1 MYEVPNV
8 VGKNVKDAKKLL
20 SNFTV
25 EYSGTGEKV
34 ISQMP
39 EGNTFVKENSIVKI
53 LLD

>member
-25 EYSGTGEKV
+25 EYTGTGEKAV
-34 ISQMP
+34 SQSP
-39 EGNTFVKENSIVKI
+39 DANTKLEDRGTVR
-53 LLD
+53 LLLE